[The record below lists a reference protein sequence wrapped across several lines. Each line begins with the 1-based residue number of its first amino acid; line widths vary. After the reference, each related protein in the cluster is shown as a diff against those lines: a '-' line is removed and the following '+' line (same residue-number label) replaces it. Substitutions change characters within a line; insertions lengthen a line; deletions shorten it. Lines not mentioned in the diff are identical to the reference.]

1 MVFKNRTISRD
12 PIAAFRGGGPSVSPT
27 IPTTSPIDHK
37 VQKPITTLSTDTILQ
52 ARSTSSL
59 KRQGSISVVG
69 GGILKKESRH
79 HHHHHHHHPPESGI
93 NNDDSSLYS
102 IGTFDDGGFH
112 ANNIESRTDDNDTIV
127 RGSVDTN
134 NILLDNSERRVRW
147 GKGVKAGSRHGCGVG
162 IGVERGCGGGGGV
175 TAFYNGLITN
185 LNVINDKLDSG
196 MLQLNTRMEG
206 LSMKACSGTQCGT
219 QHVNDDIVS
228 SEAVNEEND
237 LIYSPKDE
245 MLVTMLE
252 TRDAIRASSDAIVSS
267 RDAIN
272 EEMRE
277 SRQCIEE
284 SRGIMSDCREA
295 IIQSNNI
302 AKMAR
307 EEELMKL
314 TSPKNKHFTF
324 DQLGGPSGSSR
335 RVAKYRHSIE
345 TGMGDVNVLSPTQQ
359 DPFSSSSMH
368 AHQRSPRGAML
379 RSYHP
384 SHGAKGG
391 TSPSNAVDVPTSILR
406 KDRRSSSSSAA
417 LPTYVNTTSSRAR
430 QLLVT
435 ATGRRYKDKKQ
446 YRTTNVSVKNADK
459 HFTSTSR
466 YNNNYNTSTKPS
478 TSSSSSK
485 KKKKKKNMSSL
496 VIGGLKKPLKFMS
509 HGVKSN
515 LKTRGPKLVL
525 TWT

>member
-1 MVFKNRTISRD
+1 MVFKNRSIRD
-12 PIAAFRGGGPSVSPT
+12 PIAAFRGGSGPSVSPT
-27 IPTTSPIDHK
+27 IPTTTTSAIDHK
-37 VQKPITTLSTDTILQ
+37 VQKPITTLSTDTILH

-59 KRQGSISVVG
+59 KRQGSIGVVG

-79 HHHHHHHHPPESGI
+79 HPERSI

-162 IGVERGCGGGGGV
+162 IGVEHGCGGGGGGV

-196 MLQLNTRMEG
+196 VLQLNTRMEG
-206 LSMKACSGTQCGT
+206 LGMRACSGAQCGT
-219 QHVNDDIVS
+219 QHVNDDIIS
-228 SEAVNEEND
+228 SEVVNEEND

-302 AKMAR
+302 ANMAR

-314 TSPKNKHFTF
+314 TSPKNYKHFTF
-324 DQLGGPSGSSR
+324 DQLGGPSG

-345 TGMGDVNVLSPTQQ
+345 TGMGDVNVLSPTQE
-359 DPFSSSSMH
+359 DPFSSSMH

-379 RSYHP
+379 RKYHP

-391 TSPSNAVDVPTSILR
+391 TSPSNAADVPTSIHR

-430 QLLVT
+430 QLLVS
-435 ATGRRYKDKKQ
+435 ATGRRYKDKNQ

-459 HFTSTSR
+459 HSTSTSR
-466 YNNNYNTSTKPS
+466 YNNNNNTSTKPS